1 MDRIAQNLVMNNS
14 NYSHQIIKIMNKEEI
29 KSKIKE
35 IIVDKNGV
43 SDEHVTDNANFETDL
58 GMDSLDRIELMMEV
72 EKEFKITI
80 LDDEAEKVH
89 TLNDCVEIVDR
100 AQHGSQG

>member
-1 MDRIAQNLVMNNS
+1 
-14 NYSHQIIKIMNKEEI
+14 MNKEEI
-29 KSKIKE
+29 KNKIKE

-43 SDEHVTDNANFETDL
+43 EAEQVTDNADFKADL
-58 GMDSLDRIELMMEV
+58 GMDSLDNVELLMEI
-72 EKEFKITI
+72 EKEFGITI
-80 LDDEAEKVH
+80 PDDEAEKVH

>member
-1 MDRIAQNLVMNNS
+1 
-14 NYSHQIIKIMNKEEI
+14 MNKEEI